1 MDAFVSYYNDTR
13 PHRSLAGRTPRA
25 AYLARPKAAPLGS
38 PAGKDNRVRTD
49 KIDRQ
54 GKVTLRY
61 NGRLHH
67 IGVGRAH
74 ARTPVVMVIQD
85 LHITIADATTG
96 EILRR
101 AHPRP
106 HTRLPTPI
114 TEKPGPTNVGPG
126 CPGCLA
132 TSHSGSGGI

>member
-1 MDAFVSYYNDTR
+1 M
-13 PHRSLAGRTPRA
+13 
-25 AYLARPKAAPLGS
+25 GS
-38 PAGKDNRVRTD
+38 GLRERRC
-49 KIDRQ
+49 RQ

-96 EILRR
+96 EILRELTLDPTR
-101 AHPRP
+101 DYQPR
-106 HTRLPTPI
+106 
-114 TEKPGPTNVGPG
+114 
-126 CPGCLA
+126 
-132 TSHSGSGGI
+132 